1 MVSIISL
8 KVPDGGQVLD
18 QLEAEGI
25 KCKGKPGGNDSIKG
39 ILVPPKDTCGIW
51 FELIE
56 YEDRTPTSLANINR
70 LKDIPSPI

>member
-8 KVPDGGQVLD
+8 KVPDI
-18 QLEAEGI
+18 EAAVAELAEKGI